1 MKTQFL
7 FPNKLKPLGWVLF
20 IPSLV
25 LGVLNQ
31 YISFNFSFLEM
42 ESANNKLFSSTQ
54 NLTDEVALIGILLG
68 LVLIGFSKLKTEDEY
83 VQKIRLD
90 SLLWATY
97 LNIGLIILS
106 TLLVYSDKY
115 FEVMIYNLFA
125 LPLFFVIRFHLFL
138 AKR

>member
-1 MKTQFL
+1 M
-7 FPNKLKPLGWVLF
+7 KPLGWVLF
-20 IPSLV
+20 LPSLL

-31 YISFNFSFLEM
+31 YTSFNFSFLEM

-54 NLTDEVALIGILLG
+54 NLTDEIALIGILLG

-106 TLLVYSDKY
+106 TLLVYNDKY

-138 AKR
+138 ARR